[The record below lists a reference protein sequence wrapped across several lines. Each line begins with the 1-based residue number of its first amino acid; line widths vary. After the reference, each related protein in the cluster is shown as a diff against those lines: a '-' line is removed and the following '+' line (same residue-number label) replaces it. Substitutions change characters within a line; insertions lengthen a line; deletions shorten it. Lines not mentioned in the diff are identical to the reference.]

1 MNSNFKIKG
10 SAQGGFTLI
19 ELIVV
24 IVILG
29 ILAATALPR
38 FVNLGGDARFASLQ
52 AARGSLNSV
61 SAMTHGRF
69 LANSTGTPLPT
80 VAAEGTDVN
89 MNTTSGYP
97 VANAAL
103 ATAAGLTNADYRVI
117 PGGTSDVAATTT
129 TPLIPANGIV
139 VIPNSVAGTPTAVT
153 CFLSYVGATAAN
165 ATPTINLPGNA
176 NAC

>member
-1 MNSNFKIKG
+1 MNPNFKIKG

-61 SAMTHGRF
+61 AAMTHGRF
-69 LANSTGTPLPT
+69 LANSTGAPLDK
-80 VAAEGTDVN
+80 VLAEGTEVT

-97 VANAAL
+97 VANEFL
-103 ATAAGLTNADYRVI
+103 AKAAGLTSTDYKILSAAGNATD
-117 PGGTSDVAATTT
+117 T
-129 TPLIPANGIV
+129 TPVVPADSIV
-139 VIPNSVAGTPTAVT
+139 VIPNSVAGTPTAKT
-153 CFLSYVGATAAN
+153 CFVTYTTSLILNTP
-165 ATPTINLPGNA
+165 PTITAPADASG
-176 NAC
+176 C